1 MNATAY
7 LPSPRIICLAWGR
20 IDVKGLGPAKDY
32 KLWPGGG
39 REWDWT
45 ETGTHHVP
53 GIQPEDVRELLDHGS
68 RVVVLSRGQLCRLHT
83 CPETLESL
91 GAAGVRVHVEETSE
105 AVALYNR
112 LAGSEPVGG
121 LFHSTC

>member
-1 MNATAY
+1 MATGGPA
-7 LPSPRIICLAWGR
+7 SPRITGLAWGR
-20 IDVKGLGPAKDY
+20 IETGDGRAFRDA

-53 GIQPEDVRELLDHGS
+53 GIQPADVAELLDHGAKT
-68 RVVVLSRGQLCRLHT
+68 VVLSRGIWRRLRT
-83 CPETLESL
+83 CAETLDL
-91 GAAGVRVHVEETSE
+91 LARAGVAVEVLQTEE
-105 AVALYNR
+105 AVERYNAL
-112 LAGSEPVGG
+112 AAQGPVGG

>member
-1 MNATAY
+1 MLT
-7 LPSPRIICLAWGR
+7 SPPIIHIAWGEMEVE
-20 IDVKGLGPAKDY
+20 DLGRGKDM

-39 REWDWT
+39 CEWDWR

-53 GIQPEDVRELLDHGS
+53 GIQVADVEELVNQGA
-68 RVVVLSRGQLCRLHT
+68 RVVVLTCGMQLRLQT
-83 CPETLESL
+83 TPETYEFLR
-91 GAAGVRVHVEETSE
+91 AQHVDYHVEETRA

-112 LAGSEPVGG
+112 LVKQGEPVGG